1 VSSRNLDIV
10 NPVSVPP
17 LNSFSPVFTRGR
29 LVALTVAVMFTA
41 ALLRAPI
48 LAVAPVAGTIG
59 TDLGV
64 SAAVVGLLTSIPVL
78 AFAICSPL
86 SVWVIRRG
94 GIDFALSLC
103 LAGAIVG
110 CLIRSAGGLTA
121 ALVGTA
127 VIGLFLT
134 IGNVVVPIIIAREFP
149 PERAHFMTGV
159 YTSAI
164 NIGTMTVT
172 FATAPLA
179 EQIGWQGAIV
189 VWAGFGVVALAVW
202 LGLHGVRGALV
213 PRPGSASVPT
223 GEAPPSVMRSA
234 STWLLGAAFAGQAF
248 SFYGVTAWLPS
259 LLKDE
264 GFATAAAGGIAAI
277 FQVTGIAG
285 ALLVPILT
293 TRVSILS
300 GVLFVAVGW
309 LAIPIGFA
317 VDPGLWW
324 LWCAVGGVA
333 QGGGLTVVFIM
344 IGALGGG
351 PDTVAGRSGIVQGVG
366 YGLAAVGPIALGAI
380 HEAAGSWLPVLAVV
394 GGAVVLFGVA
404 GSLAAAPLRRR

>member
-1 VSSRNLDIV
+1 M

-17 LNSFSPVFTRGR
+17 LNSPSPVFTRGR
-29 LVALTVAVMFTA
+29 LAALTVAVMFTA

-48 LAVAPVAGTIG
+48 IAVAPVAGTIG
-59 TDLGV
+59 ADLGV

-78 AFAICSPL
+78 AFAICSPIA
-86 SVWVIRRG
+86 VWVIRRG

-103 LAGAIVG
+103 LAGAIIG
-110 CLIRSAGGLTA
+110 CVIRSAGGLSA
-121 ALVGTA
+121 ALIGTA

-134 IGNVVVPIIIAREFP
+134 IGNVVVPIIITREFP
-149 PERAHFMTGV
+149 RERAHFMTGV

-179 EQIGWQGAIV
+179 EQIGWRGAIV

-202 LGLHGVRGALV
+202 IGLHGIRGALT
-213 PRPGSASVPT
+213 PRPGSASVPR

-259 LLKDE
+259 LLEDE
-264 GFATAAAGGIAAI
+264 GFPTAAAGAIASI

-317 VDPGLWW
+317 VDPNLWW
-324 LWCAVGGVA
+324 LWCAVSGVA
-333 QGGGLTVVFIM
+333 QGGRLTVVFIM

-366 YGLAAVGPIALGAI
+366 YGLAAAGPIALGAI
-380 HEAAGSWLPVLAVV
+380 HEAAGSWLPVLGVV
-394 GGAVVLFGVA
+394 GAAVVLFGVA
-404 GSLAAAPLRRR
+404 GGLAAAPLRRR

>member
-1 VSSRNLDIV
+1 MPDPSVAPSRALT
-10 NPVSVPP
+10 P
-17 LNSFSPVFTRGR
+17 GR
-29 LVALTVAVMFTA
+29 LVALTVAVLFTA
-41 ALLRAPI
+41 ALLRAPV
-48 LAVAPVAGTIG
+48 LAVAPVAGIVG
-59 TDLGV
+59 ADLGV

-78 AFAICSPL
+78 AFAICSPIA
-86 SVWVIRRG
+86 VWVIRRG

-110 CLIRSAGGLTA
+110 CLIRSAGGLPA

-127 VIGLFLT
+127 LIGLFLT

-149 PERAHFMTGV
+149 RERAHFMTGV

-164 NIGTMTVT
+164 NVGTMTVT
-172 FATAPLA
+172 LATAPLA
-179 EQIGWQGAIV
+179 EQIGWRSAIL

-213 PRPGSASVPT
+213 PRAAATALPV
-223 GEAPPSVMRSA
+223 GEAPPRVLRSA

-259 LLKDE
+259 LLEDE

-277 FQVTGIAG
+277 FQVAGIVG
-285 ALLVPILT
+285 ALFVPILT

-317 VDPGLWW
+317 VDPSLWW

-344 IGALGGG
+344 IGALGGSD
-351 PDTVAGRSGIVQGVG
+351 DTVAGRSGVVQGMG
-366 YGLAAVGPIALGAI
+366 YGLAAVGPIALGAL
-380 HEAAGSWLPVLAVV
+380 HDATGTWLPVLIAV
-394 GGAVVLFGVA
+394 GAAVVLFGVA
-404 GSLAAAPLRRR
+404 GTLAAAPLRRRRGAMAG

>member
-1 VSSRNLDIV
+1 MG
-10 NPVSVPP
+10 PVSVPP
-17 LNSFSPVFTRGR
+17 LNPSPPVFTPGR

-48 LAVAPVAGTIG
+48 LAVAPVAGVIG

-78 AFAICSPL
+78 AFAICSPIA
-86 SVWVIRRG
+86 VWVIRRG

-103 LAGAIVG
+103 LAGAILG
-110 CLIRSAGGLTA
+110 CLIRSAGGLSA
-121 ALVGTA
+121 ALIGTA

-149 PERAHFMTGV
+149 RERAHFMTGV

-164 NIGTMTVT
+164 NVGTMTVT

-202 LGLHGVRGALV
+202 IGLHGVRGALL
-213 PRPGSASVPT
+213 PRASVTPVPS
-223 GEAPPSVMRSA
+223 GEAAPHVMRSA
-234 STWLLGAAFAGQAF
+234 STWFLAAAFAGQAF

-259 LLKDE
+259 LLEDE
-264 GFATAAAGGIAAI
+264 GFAAAAAGGIAAI
-277 FQVTGIAG
+277 FQVAGVAG
-285 ALLVPILT
+285 ALLIPILT
-293 TRVSILS
+293 TRVSILA
-300 GVLFVAVGW
+300 GVIFVAVGW
-309 LAIPIGFA
+309 LAIPVGFA
-317 VDPGLWW
+317 VDPSLWW
-324 LWCAVGGVA
+324 LWCAVGGIA
-333 QGGGLTVVFIM
+333 QGGGLTVVFIT

-351 PDTVAGRSGIVQGVG
+351 ERTVAGRSGIVQGVG
-366 YGLAAVGPIALGAI
+366 YGLAAAGPIALGGI
-380 HEAAGSWLPVLAVV
+380 HEASGTWLPVLIVV